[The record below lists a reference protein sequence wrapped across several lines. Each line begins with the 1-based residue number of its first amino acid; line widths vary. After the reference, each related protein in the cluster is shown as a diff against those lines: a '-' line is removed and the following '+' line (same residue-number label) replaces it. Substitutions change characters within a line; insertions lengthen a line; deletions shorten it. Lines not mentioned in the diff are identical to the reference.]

1 MLSPPGPFWVSPS
14 AGPPS
19 GSAEG
24 CRTPRGAPSTSRTPC
39 WRQRTVGSLSSPRR
53 YLSPAPSRTPGRIRL
68 RRCGEEAARS
78 GGGPNAAAP
87 RPLPHQLQRASS
99 SRAAPGGRAGWT
111 DGCRLARAARTSKTL
126 ANRRRHESG
135 VRTTS

>member
-53 YLSPAPSRTPGRIRL
+53 YLSPAPSRTRGRIRL
-68 RRCGEEAARS
+68 RRCGDEEGRGGAEAAPTRRRLAHFPTNYNGPPVLAPLPVGARGGLTGVDWLGPLAPVRRWPI
-78 GGGPNAAAP
+78 GGGM
-87 RPLPHQLQRASS
+87 S
-99 SRAAPGGRAGWT
+99 
-111 DGCRLARAARTSKTL
+111 LA
-126 ANRRRHESG
+126 
-135 VRTTS
+135 